1 MSVIVKISLRKF
13 RDGRLHLYQQNDSK
27 NWFWRTFLDG
37 KYVVRSTK
45 TDNLAIAKSTAENEY
60 DKLRFQHIG
69 PDGTVAHNWE
79 ECELGFLNSLAHDET
94 IRSSRIKNYK
104 VKLGILR
111 QYFHTLPIHT
121 IKIKTIEEYLC
132 WRRDT
137 HKPRHRNFHSE
148 KVTNKT
154 LRSDL
159 LALRQV
165 LKYAKREEW
174 IRAIPD
180 FPKLT
185 VTPRPGGWFTQEELG
200 RLLNLSHRWICQN
213 DSISDEELRQR
224 TYTDCYMK
232 WLLYTGMRVDEALQ
246 VRFED
251 VAVQDPEL
259 LESLQD
265 RCLFVQVKGGKL
277 SYRKGTT
284 EMIGL
289 GPGVLAF
296 YHLQQITSNPQPNDL
311 LFPVNPRERVQ
322 ELFEKAAVL
331 YDERGQRR
339 TAKSFRHTY
348 IMRSLIAGVDV
359 YVLAK
364 NCRTSVK
371 MIEQHYGS
379 YLTARM
385 KQRELTKMFAR
396 VNLEGGDE

>member
-1 MSVIVKISLRKF
+1 MDDPIKL
-13 RDGRLHLYQQNDSK
+13 RDGKLHVFKQPRCQNYYFRFFV
-27 NWFWRTFLDG
+27 NG
-37 KYVVRSTK
+37 KYLTRTAK
-45 TDNLAIAKSTAENEY
+45 TCNLALAKSTAENFY
-60 DKLRFQHIG
+60 DSYRFTHVTAGGKPKHTWDEAEKGVLR
-69 PDGTVAHNWE
+69 
-79 ECELGFLNSLAHDET
+79 SLALEDT
-94 IRSSRIKNYK
+94 TSTSRIRTYS
-104 VKLGILR
+104 VKFAILR
-111 QYFHTLPIHT
+111 KFFDAKPLEEINKTDTL
-121 IKIKTIEEYLC
+121 EGYVA
-132 WRRDT
+132 WRRNVYRTYVRHDT
-137 HKPRHRNFHSE
+137 L
-148 KVTNKT
+148 TNKT
-154 LRSDL
+154 LRRDFDVLRAL
-159 LALRQV
+159 LKYALRQ
-165 LKYAKREEW
+165 EW
-174 IRAIPD
+174 IDKICA

-296 YHLQQITSNPQPNDL
+296 YRLQQITSNPKPNAL

-322 ELFEKAAVL
+322 KLFEKAEVL

-348 IMRSLIAGVDV
+348 IMRSLLANVDV

-364 NCRTSVK
+364 NCRTSVQ
-371 MIEQHYGS
+371 MIEQYYGS
-379 YLTARM
+379 YITARM

-396 VNLEGGDE
+396 VNIEGGDE